1 MGTELGFSESQLELL
16 YWSALL
22 HDLGKIAV
30 PEYILLKP
38 GPLTEEEYNQIKRHP
53 GYGAELLE
61 SISPDFAPLAEVVR
75 AHHERWDGAGYPL
88 GLSGGRIPL
97 MSRIIAI
104 VDVFEALTSA
114 RPYRQPVPY
123 GQAMAY
129 ISEGAGSQFDPQ
141 LVPLFDGLY
150 QAGRL
155 RLASVP
161 AEPAAASALGSTLS
175 LIHI

>member
-53 GYGAELLE
+53 GRGAELLE

-88 GLSGGRIPL
+88 GLSGEAVPL

-114 RPYRQPVPY
+114 RPYRQPVPAE
-123 GQAMAY
+123 QAMAY

-150 QAGRL
+150 RGGRCNSRTTVAGPT
-155 RLASVP
+155 P
-161 AEPAAASALGSTLS
+161 ADLGYSS
-175 LIHI
+175 